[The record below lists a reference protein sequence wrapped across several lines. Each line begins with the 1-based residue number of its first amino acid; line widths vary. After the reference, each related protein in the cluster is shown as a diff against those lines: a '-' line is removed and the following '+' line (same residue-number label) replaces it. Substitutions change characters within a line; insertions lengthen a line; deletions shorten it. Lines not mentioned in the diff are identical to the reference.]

1 MVKLKISSRR
11 RGPRVIGG
19 HSVTL
24 YLCPNIGLSI
34 KVNRFANFFKH
45 SGGRIGS
52 ELETIALI
60 SHYIIVLN
68 RVIKPTGGPDDRNR
82 TITHAVH
89 LIQATWLVQRR
100 HDEKISSGFDL
111 VGQRLSRIALINAY
125 P

>member
-1 MVKLKISSRR
+1 MAGPGDFMVKLEIPSGR
-11 RGPRVIGG
+11 RGPRVVSG

-45 SGGRIGS
+45 SRARIGS

-68 RVIKPTGGPDDRNR
+68 CIIKPAGGPDDRNR
-82 TITHAVH
+82 PITHAVH
-89 LIQATWLVQRR
+89 LIQSEEFE
-100 HDEKISSGFDL
+100 D
-111 VGQRLSRIALINAY
+111 
-125 P
+125 